1 MIACINHF
9 IAFIR
14 EHSDHDLTL
23 VKLASPVRLNDHVAP
38 ACFPEES
45 DNLEETFPPEMT
57 CIVTGWGATDPEWLV
72 RGPVLKQSY
81 AQLYSMEQCRQW
93 IDPDWL
99 TDRMLCA
106 GNQR

>member
-1 MIACINHF
+1 M
-9 IAFIR
+9 
-14 EHSDHDLTL
+14 
-23 VKLASPVRLNDHVAP
+23 RLNDHVAP

-106 GNQR
+106 GNQEMMDSTILLKHHLRISADRI